1 MISDICKIEKGT
13 RDLDSILIE
22 SNKVAVYNEL
32 NEKQTLQLRLI
43 CEELDAML
51 PNIINDFDG
60 DFWIE
65 FDNGQCKVVADISLA
80 EFTADKKKEL
90 IAISKNKKNA
100 FSKGIIGKIRSAIE
114 DLYLDKENA
123 EALNMSI
130 LFNKALGY
138 SVGMENSYIWSLN
151 NYKNNV
157 VEENKEDWDELEK
170 SIIAHLADDVIV
182 GVKGT
187 KATITVIKNFK

>member
-1 MISDICKIEKGT
+1 MISNICKIEKGT
-13 RDLDSILIE
+13 RDLANILKE
-22 SNKVAVYNEL
+22 CNKVAVYNQL

-51 PNIINDFDG
+51 PNIINEFDG

-65 FDNGQCKVVADISLA
+65 FNDGQCKVIADITFE

-90 IAISKNKKNA
+90 IAISLNKKNA
-100 FSKGIIGKIRSAIE
+100 FAKGIVGKIRSVIE
-114 DLYLDKENA
+114 NLYLDKENV
-123 EALNMSI
+123 EALNMSV
-130 LFNKALGY
+130 LFNSALEY

-151 NYKNNV
+151 NYKSSV